1 MVQFHI
7 ASVFYVGGRDS
18 CVYFMRVVRI
28 HDSMRPSNLF
38 LKGLECVLG
47 RCWMEEGDRG
57 AKTQDLENF
66 LPCSQERRYLRAQ
79 TIEKVMG
86 ARSARTLFFQGLGNP
101 FWAPFAGHAP
111 MM

>member
-28 HDSMRPSNLF
+28 DDSMRRRNLF

-47 RCWMEEGDRG
+47 RCWMEGRG
-57 AKTQDLENF
+57 
-66 LPCSQERRYLRAQ
+66 
-79 TIEKVMG
+79 
-86 ARSARTLFFQGLGNP
+86 
-101 FWAPFAGHAP
+101 
-111 MM
+111 